1 MSLSLLSMHPS
12 LSSTP
17 AAAKILGASCSTN
30 VTRGVVRL
38 SRAMASAG
46 VVFLLFLR
54 LVARVRLPRVVARW
68 RAVFVT
74 AFVLSRTS
82 LPGADKEPF
91 IPRHDAE
98 VVAYLRPA
106 GTPSAE
112 RGLRAFRSSL
122 ADDPTDLPL
131 ALEVAG
137 RLLALA
143 RAEADPR
150 HLGHAQTALGPWW
163 DAALPPAPVL
173 VLRAII
179 RQSLH
184 EFPAA
189 LADLDAA
196 ISVDPRD
203 ARAWLTKATVHT
215 VRGEF
220 DAARRAC
227 VPLLRLA
234 DRLTATTAAATVA
247 SLTGDAAGSVRLLG
261 AALDEAPDA
270 PVATRVWAL
279 TQLAET
285 ESRLGHAAASERRF
299 RQALAL
305 APGDPY
311 LLGAFADLLL
321 DEHRPDEA
329 AALVAGAVRTDALLL
344 RQAEAQ
350 QLGAG
355 SPDAA
360 IGLLDAR
367 FAAAHARG
375 DDVHRRE
382 EARFRLRSKREPA
395 AALALAR
402 ANWLVQKEPADARIL
417 LESARA
423 AGDAAAERE
432 VLGWVASCRL
442 EDIHLAPGSVA
453 SAP

>member
-1 MSLSLLSMHPS
+1 MHPF

-17 AAAKILGASCSTN
+17 AAAKILGAFYSTS
-30 VTRGVVRL
+30 VTRDVGRL

-46 VVFLLFLR
+46 VVLSLFLR
-54 LVARVRLPRVVARW
+54 RVARVRSQRAVGRPCAVLVTAFAFSRAILLGAGTEPYIPRHETEVVAR
-68 RAVFVT
+68 
-74 AFVLSRTS
+74 
-82 LPGADKEPF
+82 
-91 IPRHDAE
+91 
-98 VVAYLRPA
+98 LRPA
-106 GTPSAE
+106 GSTAVE
-112 RGLRAFRSSL
+112 RGLRTLRSSL
-122 ADDPTDLPL
+122 ATDPTDLRL
-131 ALEVAG
+131 ALDVAG
-137 RLLALA
+137 RLVALA

-163 DAALPPAPVL
+163 DAASPPAPVL
-173 VLRAII
+173 VLRATI

-189 LADLDAA
+189 LTDLDAA
-196 ISVDPRD
+196 ISADPRD

-261 AALDEAPDA
+261 AAVDEAPDA
-270 PVATRVWAL
+270 PAATRVWAL

-285 ESRLGHAAASERRF
+285 EARLGHAAASERRF

-305 APGDPY
+305 APRDPY

-329 AALVAGAVRTDALLL
+329 AALLAGAMRIDALLL

-350 QLGAG
+350 RLGAG
-355 SPDAA
+355 SPDATIEMLTA
-360 IGLLDAR
+360 S
-367 FAAAHARG
+367 FAAARARG

-382 EARFRLRSKREPA
+382 EARFRLRSMREPA

-423 AGDAAAERE
+423 ARDPATERE
-432 VLGWVASCRL
+432 VLAWVAACRL
-442 EDIHLAPGSVA
+442 EDIHLSPGSVA

>member
-1 MSLSLLSMHPS
+1 MHPL

-17 AAAKILGASCSTN
+17 AAAKILGASHSTS
-30 VTRGVVRL
+30 VTRGVGRL
-38 SRAMASAG
+38 SRAMASAE
-46 VVFLLFLR
+46 VVFLFFLR
-54 LVARVRLPRVVARW
+54 LIARVGSPRVVARPG
-68 RAVFVT
+68 AVLVT
-74 AFVLSRTS
+74 AFALSRAI
-82 LPGADKEPF
+82 LLGAGDEPF
-91 IPRHDAE
+91 VPLQDTE
-98 VVAYLRPA
+98 VVARLRPA
-106 GTPSAE
+106 GTSAAE
-112 RGLRAFRSSL
+112 RGLRTLRSSL
-122 ADDPTDLPL
+122 ANNPTDLRL
-131 ALEVAG
+131 ALDVAG

-143 RAEADPR
+143 RADADPR

-163 DAALPPAPVL
+163 DAASPPAPVL
-173 VLRAII
+173 VLRATI

-196 ISVDPRD
+196 ISADPRD

-285 ESRLGHAAASERRF
+285 EARLGHAAASERRF

-305 APGDPY
+305 APRDPY

-321 DEHRPDEA
+321 DERRPDEA
-329 AALVAGAVRTDALLL
+329 AALVAGAVRIDALLL

-350 QLGAG
+350 RLGAG

-360 IGLLDAR
+360 IEMLAAS

-382 EARFRLRSKREPA
+382 EARFRLRSTREPA

-423 AGDAAAERE
+423 ARDAATERE
-432 VLGWVASCRL
+432 VLAWVAACRL
-442 EDIHLAPGSVA
+442 EDIHLAPTSVA
-453 SAP
+453 SKP